1 MPLSRPRGRW
11 NAFTSSLARPLSRSL
26 PFFLSLGDSCQAL
39 GPSARKILIINWQ
52 IFNVIAC
59 DTPTLVIIA
68 LRPCANEIN
77 AFIAPT
83 N

>member
-1 MPLSRPRGRW
+1 MG
-11 NAFTSSLARPLSRSL
+11 N
-26 PFFLSLGDSCQAL
+26 
-39 GPSARKILIINWQ
+39 
-52 IFNVIAC
+52 FNMIAC